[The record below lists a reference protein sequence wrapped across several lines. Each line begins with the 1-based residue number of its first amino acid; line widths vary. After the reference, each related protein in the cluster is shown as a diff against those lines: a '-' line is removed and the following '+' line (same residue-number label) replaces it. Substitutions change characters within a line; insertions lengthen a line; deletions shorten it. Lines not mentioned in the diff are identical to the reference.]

1 LLADVLWKQRA
12 LDVWVQVALI
22 FSGVMGV
29 LGLLS
34 EKTHQQ
40 ETHIHETHAM
50 GEELEIAMNCH
61 GLREQTKIQIEQELH
76 V

>member
-1 LLADVLWKQRA
+1 MPLSQVLWKERA

-34 EKTHQQ
+34 EKNKTGKVQ
-40 ETHIHETHAM
+40 ERSISS
-50 GEELEIAMNCH
+50 
-61 GLREQTKIQIEQELH
+61 IEMEKEVH
-76 V
+76 R